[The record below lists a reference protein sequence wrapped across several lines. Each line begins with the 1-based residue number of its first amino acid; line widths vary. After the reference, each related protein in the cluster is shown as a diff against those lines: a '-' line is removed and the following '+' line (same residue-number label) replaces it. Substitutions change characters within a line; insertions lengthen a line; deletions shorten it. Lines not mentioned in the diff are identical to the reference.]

1 MADYIRRTADP
12 FLDDLDAETKEM
24 MIGALEIACESRE
37 FETDEVEDIFVG
49 SGCSSE
55 VARRRCGE
63 LRRGLDDRAQR
74 QVQAARR
81 AEQARQVHAARVER
95 VRERLLAEGAPPP
108 RRVGGQAARGL
119 ETAPA
124 VRRAPVAL
132 VRAAL
137 GVQRVRE
144 EVERRRP
151 RRRAGARMRAA
162 EVLSLIHI

>member
-63 LRRGLDDRAQR
+63 LRRALGYGGAGDAADDGGVDYEDQR
-74 QVQAARR
+74 P
-81 AEQARQVHAARVER
+81 
-95 VRERLLAEGAPPP
+95 LAVYAF
-108 RRVGGQAARGL
+108 
-119 ETAPA
+119 
-124 VRRAPVAL
+124 VAL
-132 VRAAL
+132 VVVGVVAWLLRLEEGEGIRLICEHYHTCLMGVVLIPVFHSLRGQKLAL
-137 GVQRVRE
+137 DGHD
-144 EVERRRP
+144 
-151 RRRAGARMRAA
+151 
-162 EVLSLIHI
+162 SDSD

>member
-63 LRRGLDDRAQR
+63 LRRALGYGGAGDAADDGGAADDCGVDYEDQR
-74 QVQAARR
+74 P
-81 AEQARQVHAARVER
+81 
-95 VRERLLAEGAPPP
+95 LAVYAF
-108 RRVGGQAARGL
+108 
-119 ETAPA
+119 
-124 VRRAPVAL
+124 VAL
-132 VRAAL
+132 VVVGVVAWLLRLEEGEGIRLICEHYHTCLMGVVLIPVFHSLRGQKLAL
-137 GVQRVRE
+137 DGHD
-144 EVERRRP
+144 
-151 RRRAGARMRAA
+151 
-162 EVLSLIHI
+162 SDSD